1 MEYRIMPHTGD
12 RVSVIGMGSS
22 VIGARPE
29 EEIIDTVRAAVERG
43 INYFDMAGGH
53 AAIFSGYGKALRGLR
68 DRVLLQVHFGADY
81 TTGEYGWTTDLKK
94 IQASVAWQLAKL
106 QTDYIDFGM
115 IHCID
120 ESSDLDAYAQNGV
133 LDYIRTLKRQ
143 GVVRRIGLSSH
154 TPALVNRVLDLG
166 IVDVVM
172 FSVNPIYDYGKGDFG
187 IGENEERQ
195 ALYRRCQREGV
206 GITVMKPFCGG
217 QLLDAAQSPFKKAL
231 SKAQCIAYAL
241 DKPGVLT
248 VLPGY
253 GSEQELREVLSYFET
268 TAQERD
274 YAEAASFAAAAT
286 LGACVYCK
294 HCHPCPAG
302 LDIALINKYYDLAK
316 LGDNLAREH
325 YLTLEKTAQDCLS
338 CGHCDSRCPFH
349 VHQQER
355 MQEILAYFGR

>member
-133 LDYIRTLKRQ
+133 LDYIAP
-143 GVVRRIGLSSH
+143 SS
-154 TPALVNRVLDLG
+154 ARG
-166 IVDVVM
+166 
-172 FSVNPIYDYGKGDFG
+172 
-187 IGENEERQ
+187 
-195 ALYRRCQREGV
+195 
-206 GITVMKPFCGG
+206 
-217 QLLDAAQSPFKKAL
+217 
-231 SKAQCIAYAL
+231 
-241 DKPGVLT
+241 
-248 VLPGY
+248 
-253 GSEQELREVLSYFET
+253 
-268 TAQERD
+268 
-274 YAEAASFAAAAT
+274 SFAAS
-286 LGACVYCK
+286 ACPPTPPPWSTGCWIW
-294 HCHPCPAG
+294 A
-302 LDIALINKYYDLAK
+302 
-316 LGDNLAREH
+316 
-325 YLTLEKTAQDCLS
+325 S
-338 CGHCDSRCPFH
+338 W
-349 VHQQER
+349 
-355 MQEILAYFGR
+355 MW